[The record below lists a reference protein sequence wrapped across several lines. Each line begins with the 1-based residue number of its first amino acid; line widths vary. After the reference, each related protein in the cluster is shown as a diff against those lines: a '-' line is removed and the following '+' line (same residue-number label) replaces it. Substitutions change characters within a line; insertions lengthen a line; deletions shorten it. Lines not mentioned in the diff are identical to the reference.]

1 MIDFLKNTES
11 LHYAAVSAC
20 AFVFTV
26 LCVPLC
32 KRLAYRLDLVDR
44 PKSEQHKQHGKETP
58 LLGGVAMFGGW
69 FLTIALAFGL
79 ILFVPFFSGLLGGK
93 VNLAVGGRELLA
105 VVVCAFLSLVL
116 GFLDDRKAMK
126 ASIKFGGQ
134 FLIALALVLI
144 GGLRI
149 TLFIPSDFVSIPL
162 TVLWI
167 MFIFNAINF
176 FDNMDGLAVG
186 TAAIA
191 FALFLAASYFHGQ
204 FFVAALCACS
214 LGAALGF
221 WVFNRYPAS
230 MFMGDAGSHFLGFLL
245 AVVSIKVSYYNPEL
259 AGSRFAVL
267 IPLIFLAV
275 PIFDALAVVWIRL
288 RNGKPFYVGDNNHI
302 SHRFQHM
309 GFSRAVSVTLVHLL
323 ALTIGLGALP
333 ILWGDWGTCAL
344 LLTQN
349 VVFLTIL
356 SVVQCAGKQKEN

>member
-1 MIDFLKNTES
+1 MIGLFKNSE
-11 LHYAAVSAC
+11 LFQDVAAGLC
-20 AFVFTV
+20 AFLLTV
-26 LCVPLC
+26 LLVPLC

-44 PKSEQHKQHGKETP
+44 PKSEQHKQHGRETP
-58 LLGGVAMFGGW
+58 LLGGFAMFGGW
-69 FLTIALAFGL
+69 ILTLALAFVL
-79 ILFVPFFSGLLGGK
+79 IRFVSCFSGILEGRADF
-93 VNLAVGGRELLA
+93 AVGGRELLA
-105 VVVCAFLSLVL
+105 VVGCAFLSLLL
-116 GFLDDRKAMK
+116 GFLDDRKPMK
-126 ASIKFGGQ
+126 ASMKFGGQ
-134 FLIALALVLI
+134 FLIALAVVLA

-149 TLFIPSDFVSIPL
+149 SLFVPSELFSIAV

-186 TAAIA
+186 TASIA
-191 FALFLAASYFHGQ
+191 FAMFLGAALFNGQ

-214 LGAALGF
+214 FGAAAGF
-221 WVFNRYPAS
+221 WVFNFHPAR

-245 AVVSIKVSYYNPEL
+245 AVVSIKVSYYNPEF

-267 IPLIFLAV
+267 IPLIILAV
-275 PIFDALAVVWIRL
+275 PIFDALAVVWIRI

-302 SHRFQHM
+302 SHRFLHM
-309 GFSRAVSVTLVHLL
+309 GFSRATSVMLVHLL

-333 ILWGDWGTCAL
+333 ILWGDWATCAL
-344 LLTQN
+344 LLAQS

>member
-1 MIDFLKNTES
+1 MIEFFKDTKLFQD
-11 LHYAAVSAC
+11 AAVGLC
-20 AFVFTV
+20 AFLLTVF
-26 LCVPLC
+26 LVPLC

-44 PKSEQHKQHGKETP
+44 PKSEQHKQHGRETP
-58 LLGGVAMFGGW
+58 LLGGFAMFGGW
-69 FLTIALAFGL
+69 FLTLVLAFAL
-79 ILFVPFFSGLLGGK
+79 IRFVPCFRGFLEDQADFF
-93 VNLAVGGRELLA
+93 VGGRELLA
-105 VVVCAFLSLVL
+105 VVVCAFFSLLL
-116 GFLDDRKAMK
+116 GFLDDRKPMK
-126 ASIKFGGQ
+126 ASMKFGGQ
-134 FLIALALVLI
+134 FLIALAVVLS

-149 TLFIPSDFVSIPL
+149 SLFVPSELFSIAV

-191 FALFLAASYFHGQ
+191 FAMFLCASLFNGQ
-204 FFVAALCACS
+204 FFVSALCACS
-214 LGAALGF
+214 LGAAAGF
-221 WVFNRYPAS
+221 WVFNYHPAR

-245 AVVSIKVSYYNPEL
+245 AVVSIKVSYYNPEV

-267 IPLIFLAV
+267 IPLIILAV
-275 PIFDALAVVWIRL
+275 PIFDALAVVWIRI

-302 SHRFQHM
+302 SHRFLHM
-309 GFSRAVSVTLVHLL
+309 GFSRATSVTLVHLL

-333 ILWGDWGTCAL
+333 ILWGDWMTCAL
-344 LLTQN
+344 LLAQS